1 VQSPRLTPSSVGGRV
16 PSRMGVH
23 ARCPARRTE
32 CRAAA
37 SRRVATRRQEIS
49 MVSPDSFGA
58 RNRPV
63 ADDVIKAAGGL
74 GLKPL
79 EELSKVYGGLIP
91 SKDTEV
97 VVYCRTGHQASQSYF
112 VLKNLLG
119 YTNVKWYDG
128 SWSEWSAR
136 PELPAE

>member
-1 VQSPRLTPSSVGGRV
+1 
-16 PSRMGVH
+16 
-23 ARCPARRTE
+23 
-32 CRAAA
+32 
-37 SRRVATRRQEIS
+37 